1 VQPHDPYAQPPPQQ
15 QYGTEQPAPQAAPQ
29 AQYMTGQ
36 PAQYAVSG
44 QPTQYA
50 VSGQPMVG
58 MFPATQATLALVLA
72 CLSWISCGCFLS
84 IPAVILA
91 SSALEITKVN
101 PGHPDHGTA
110 NAANIVGW
118 INIGVTIVGGLIYA
132 VIIFALI
139 GGEGGF

>member
-1 VQPHDPYAQPPPQQ
+1 MRNLQPDHGPYAQPAPQQ
-15 QYGTEQPAPQAAPQ
+15 PAPQ

-36 PAQYAVSG
+36 PAQYV
-44 QPTQYA
+44 

-72 CLSWISCGCFLS
+72 CLSWMSCGCFLS

-118 INIGVTIVGGLIYA
+118 INIGVSIVGALIYA
-132 VIIFALI
+132 VIIFAYI
-139 GGEGGF
+139 GSEGDF

>member
-1 VQPHDPYAQPPPQQ
+1 
-15 QYGTEQPAPQAAPQ
+15 
-29 AQYMTGQ
+29 
-36 PAQYAVSG
+36 
-44 QPTQYA
+44 
-50 VSGQPMVG
+50 MVG

-72 CLSWISCGCFLS
+72 CLSWMSCGCFLS

-118 INIGVTIVGGLIYA
+118 INIGVSIVFTLIYA
-132 VIIFALI
+132 VFIVAIIYSDGDF
-139 GGEGGF
+139 

>member
-1 VQPHDPYAQPPPQQ
+1 MTGQP
-15 QYGTEQPAPQAAPQ
+15 APQ

-36 PAQYAVSG
+36 PAQYV
-44 QPTQYA
+44 

-72 CLSWISCGCFLS
+72 CLSWVSCGCFLS

-132 VIIFALI
+132 VIIFAYI
-139 GGEGGF
+139 GSEGDF